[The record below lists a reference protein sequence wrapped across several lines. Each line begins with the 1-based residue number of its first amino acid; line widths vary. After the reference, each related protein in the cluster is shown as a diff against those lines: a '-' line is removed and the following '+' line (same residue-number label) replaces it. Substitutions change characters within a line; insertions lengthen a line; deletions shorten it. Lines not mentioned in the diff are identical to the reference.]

1 MMSVKKAAIS
11 VIILSIL
18 LALFS
23 GCGSGVS
30 STSSEDP
37 GLTESGIFSTADVV
51 FTDSDG
57 DPRYV
62 IVRPDN
68 ASADITSAAT
78 EVFSAMKTT
87 LGLPSKNILDSVSDG
102 SDAYEILIGE
112 TNRSESTAAKEYF
125 EKNYAAR
132 TGEFFICTMGKKIC
146 IIAVGDEAY
155 KTAVDYFCNNFL
167 TSKTVAGGILYNHKV
182 EGDFADITVN
192 GTNIK
197 YYRIVRQHFNGS
209 YLTQMEIEKLVSA
222 IDKKTGYALPVVD
235 DEYCE
240 AGDFEIVI
248 GNTNR
253 GSRKYDS
260 RDQYEISVDGS
271 RVTINGGSYY
281 ATALGV
287 SEFIKL
293 TEKNIITSDDSYLGS
308 YTETVSGYDR
318 SKYYTPTWYDDFDG
332 DTIDRSKWRVVGSGE
347 SVYSGQHGK
356 ICDRSDEPDVVY
368 VSDGYFNIAAKMD
381 EHYYYGGMLR
391 TDRTMDY
398 RYGFIEYSAKLPEG
412 NGYWI
417 TLWMC
422 GNEEGSILSPEID
435 VNESFGDSS
444 VIAANCH
451 SWPTSIGTQ
460 MGYEHTSLD
469 KDYWSKKKYYC
480 PDDKKFSDDFHT
492 FGFLWTP
499 SEMTFTCDG
508 KVYFSYD
515 ITITPEDIECFN
527 HKMFLILSMIV
538 GAGDSPYDIEKMTKE
553 QWQNT
558 NRFITDNVYLYQ
570 LNDGVSELNV
580 Y

>member
-1 MMSVKKAAIS
+1 MRAKKYIAYITILT
-11 VIILSIL
+11 VIITAVCGCRSDGKDLS
-18 LALFS
+18 S
-23 GCGSGVS
+23 GDAGSS
-30 STSSEDP
+30 A
-37 GLTESGIFSTADVV
+37 SGIFSTDDVV
-51 FTDSDG
+51 YADSDG
-57 DPRYV
+57 DSRYA

-68 ASADITSAAT
+68 ASADVTGAAT
-78 EVFSAMKTT
+78 AVFSAMKNS
-87 LGLPSKNILDSVSDG
+87 LGLRSKNILDSVSDG

-112 TNRSESTAAKEYF
+112 TNRTESTAARDYF
-125 EKNYAAR
+125 EQNFAAR
-132 TGEFFICTMGKKIC
+132 TGEFFICTVGKKIC

-155 KTAVDYFCNNFL
+155 KNAAGYFCENYL
-167 TSKTVAGGILYNHKV
+167 KSGTVTGGIFYNHNV

-222 IDKKTGYALPVVD
+222 INEMTGYEIPVVD
-235 DEYCE
+235 DEYSDE
-240 AGDFEIVI
+240 SDFEILI

-260 RDQYEISVDGS
+260 RDQYEIAVDGTK
-271 RVTINGGSYY
+271 VTINGGSYY

-287 SEFIKL
+287 SEFTRLI
-293 TEKNIITSDDSYLGS
+293 EKSAITSGDSYLGS
-308 YTETVSGYDR
+308 YAETVSGYDR

-332 DTIDRSKWRVVGSGE
+332 DTVDTSKWRVVGSGE

-356 ICDRSDEPDVVY
+356 ICDRSDEPDVIY
-368 VSDGYFNIAAKMD
+368 VRDGCFNIAAKLD
-381 EHYYYGGMLR
+381 EQFYYGGMLR
-391 TDRTMDY
+391 TDTTMDY

-412 NGYWI
+412 EGYWI

-435 VNESFGDSS
+435 VNESFGDSR

-451 SWPTSIGTQ
+451 SWPTSIGTK

-469 KDYWSKKKYYC
+469 NEYGNRKRYYC
-480 PDDKKFSDDFHT
+480 PDGKKFSDGFHT
-492 FGFLWTP
+492 FGFLWTK

-508 KVYFSYD
+508 KAYFSYD
-515 ITITPEDIECFN
+515 ITTTPEDIECFN

-538 GAGDSPYDIEKMTKE
+538 GAGDSPYDIEKMTPE

-558 NRFITDNVYLYQ
+558 NKFITDNIYLYQ
-570 LNDGVSELNV
+570 LSDGVSELNV
-580 Y
+580 H